1 MIDRI
6 KYSGIARPS
15 AANIYNFHAN
25 AICQAGGP
33 LSGQG
38 WRRRERSVS
47 GASTERHRRY
57 VGTAIAGPAATP
69 GRNQRPV
76 K

>member
-6 KYSGIARPS
+6 KNSGIARSS

-25 AICQAGGP
+25 AIFQAGGP
-33 LSGQG
+33 LAGQG
-38 WRRRERSVS
+38 WRRRERSAS
-47 GASTERHRRY
+47 GASTEAHRAY